1 MQNAEH
7 AFLWTVF
14 SAELEVSC
22 VSEGV
27 DVV

>member
-14 SAELEVSC
+14 SAEFEASC
-22 VSEGV
+22 ASEGV